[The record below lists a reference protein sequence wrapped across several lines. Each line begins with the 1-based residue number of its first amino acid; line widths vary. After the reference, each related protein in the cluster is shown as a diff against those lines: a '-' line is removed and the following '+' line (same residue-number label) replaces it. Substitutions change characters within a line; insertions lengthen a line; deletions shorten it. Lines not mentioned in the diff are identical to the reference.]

1 MIVVSNTTPLIG
13 LAAIGHFDLLPKIL
27 GQIVIPQAVYNEA
40 VVYGREQGGARDEVM
55 HAPWIKVQ
63 EAQDRLAVDVLLDE
77 LDLGEAETIVL
88 AQELQADLVLM
99 DERKGRRKLDQLG
112 LKKIGTLGLL
122 LRAKELG
129 LMPAIR
135 PEIERLRET
144 GFSISDRLVA
154 EVLRTAGE

>member
-13 LAAIGHFDLLPKIL
+13 LAVIGRFDVLPRL
-27 GQIVIPQAVYNEA
+27 FGHIVIPQAVYNEA

-55 HAPWIKVQ
+55 QAAWIKVQ
-63 EAQDRLAVDVLLDE
+63 
-77 LDLGEAETIVL
+77 
-88 AQELQADLVLM
+88 
-99 DERKGRRKLDQLG
+99 
-112 LKKIGTLGLL
+112 LGLL

-144 GFSISDRLVA
+144 GFSVSDRPIA